1 MSPPERQPTTAAVR
15 EPRQQYIKMYKKR
28 GIKKKEG
35 KVESQTAEVR
45 IPLLLRI
52 SQLCDGRSWC
62 GLLCVAAGRWAVAWG
77 RNKPW
82 PPLLTLGHAI
92 GKFGALSR

>member
-1 MSPPERQPTTAAVR
+1 MSPPERQPTAAVR
-15 EPRQQYIKMYKKR
+15 EPRQEYMKVYKKR
-28 GIKKKEG
+28 EFKKKER
-35 KVESQTAEVR
+35 KVDPQTAEVR

-52 SQLCDGRSWC
+52 FQLCDGRSWC
-62 GLLCVAAGRWAVAWG
+62 GLLCVAEARWAVAWG

-92 GKFGALSR
+92 GKFGALSG